1 MESPSVVC
9 LKMDPCTWC
18 RGALWR
24 ANVQSR
30 FCKMSVIISKHFLP
44 LGKMTWVH
52 RSRSYLL
59 ENGSW
64 GVQAN
69 KAQLFS
75 IQTDMLEWRNVLW
88 WYVFH
93 VCIRLQQVLRWG
105 HIATRIEWSG
115 FSFSSAPCLEASVR
129 IFVLY
134 QGQRFSSLLPL
145 CLHF

>member
-9 LKMDPCTWC
+9 LKMDPCRWC

-52 RSRSYLL
+52 RFRSYLL

-64 GVQAN
+64 SVQAN

-75 IQTDMLEWRNVLW
+75 IQTDMLGWRNVLW

-93 VCIRLQQVLRWG
+93 VCICLQQVMRVGPHSNQNRVVWVQ
-105 HIATRIEWSG
+105 
-115 FSFSSAPCLEASVR
+115 FQFSSMPWSQC
-129 IFVLY
+129 
-134 QGQRFSSLLPL
+134 QDL
-145 CLHF
+145 CS